1 MARTDEAVL
10 TRQALEVTL
19 GGEKRLVRPLVIR
32 DSREWRKRVAE
43 AFAELGALDAGT
55 LNLADPEGVR
65 KALELVA
72 VTVPEKIADLVLA
85 YAPELDRE
93 WFEAHVTDE
102 EATEALVKMLEV
114 TFPFLRRTSDLV
126 RLTAALR

>member
-10 TRQALEVTL
+10 TRQHLELTL
-19 GGEKRLVRPLVIR
+19 GGEKRLVRPLVLR
-32 DSREWRKRVAE
+32 DSRAWKRKVAE
-43 AFAELGALDAGT
+43 AFAELGALDSST
-55 LNLADPEGVR
+55 LNLADPAGVR
-65 KALELVA
+65 QALELIA
-72 VTVPEKIADLVLA
+72 VTVPERITDLVLA